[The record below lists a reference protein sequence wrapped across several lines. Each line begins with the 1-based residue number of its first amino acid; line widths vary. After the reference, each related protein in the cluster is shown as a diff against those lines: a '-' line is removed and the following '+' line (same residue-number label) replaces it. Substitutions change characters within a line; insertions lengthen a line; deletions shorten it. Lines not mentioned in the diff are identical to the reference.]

1 MGVEVRAAEDGA
13 FFYDQTVGRCLPVQ
27 MFPSGSEAEE
37 FLATLEADIRHF
49 SLCEIDDLICAW
61 NEKMAKQ
68 RAKRLGGNLR
78 KEFRKLE
85 AAAEAEA
92 NAARATYFARYGTAN
107 E

>member
-1 MGVEVRAAEDGA
+1 MAVEVRAAEDGA

-27 MFPSGSEAEE
+27 MFPSVEAAEE

-49 SLCEIDDLICAW
+49 SLCEIDALICRW
-61 NEKMAKQ
+61 NEKIEKQ
-68 RAKRLGGNLR
+68 TLARIGGNIAR
-78 KEFRKLE
+78 AAREME

-92 NAARATYFARYGTAN
+92 NAARASYFARYGTAS